1 MRPLFWAET
10 AALAFVAALL
20 TLPALAQ
27 ETAPLAGR
35 PIAKPV
41 WLTEPPRADMSFA
54 FFARDYRSH
63 VELRCT
69 VAGEALSACQAVE
82 PTPPEFLAAAAAAAH
97 AARIGPQDTDG
108 QATDGREV
116 TVSIFF
122 PPMPIPFSVGP
133 PPAPP
138 TPAIMTAPTW
148 LAQPTAQDF
157 SRYYPPRAFDEGVSG
172 SATVDCLVDG
182 AGLLACT
189 VVSEEPEGYGFGEA
203 ALRISRHFRV
213 APETR
218 DGRSTVGARI
228 RRTIRFAI

>member
-10 AALAFVAALL
+10 AAFALVAALL
-20 TLPALAQ
+20 SYPALAQ
-27 ETAPLAGR
+27 ETAPLPGG

-54 FFARDYRSH
+54 FFAREYRSH
-63 VELRCT
+63 VDLRCT

-82 PTPPEFLAAAAAAAH
+82 PTPQEFLAAAAAAAQ
-97 AARIGPQDTDG
+97 AARIAPQDTDG
-108 QATDGREV
+108 LATDGREV

-122 PPMPIPFSVGP
+122 PPMPIPVSAGP

-138 TPAIMTAPTW
+138 TMTAPTW
-148 LAQPTAQDF
+148 LAQPTAQEF
-157 SRYYPPRAFDEGVSG
+157 SRYYPPRAFNEGVSG

-213 APETR
+213 ATETR